1 MLKHII
7 AWQTY
12 IEIIE
17 IIQKFVGSEKGLTK
31 ENSEMFDVA
40 CNLGH
45 SLSEVSLNNLIQKN
59 YDSKKYD
66 QVLADCILLFL
77 VMLIRYYQN
86 INAYDE
92 STMWIYEREVSER
105 SILSLYQDLK
115 ININSLSAEGLFEF
129 LLSRI
134 IEQHNIIAY
143 DKLLYDNDAFGFQE
157 QGNIFFFKREYPPA
171 LRSNRFD
178 SLRNVFEDIGLIEF
192 KDEKDQI
199 TELGIKTL
207 EEYKDGK

>member
-1 MLKHII
+1 
-7 AWQTY
+7 
-12 IEIIE
+12 
-17 IIQKFVGSEKGLTK
+17 
-31 ENSEMFDVA
+31 
-40 CNLGH
+40 
-45 SLSEVSLNNLIQKN
+45 
-59 YDSKKYD
+59 
-66 QVLADCILLFL
+66 
-77 VMLIRYYQN
+77 MLIRYYQN

-92 STMWIYEREVSER
+92 STMWIYEREVSEW

-115 ININSLSAEGLFEF
+115 IKINSLSAEGLFEF

-143 DKLLYDNDAFGFQE
+143 DKLLYGNDAFGFQE

-192 KDEKDQI
+192 KGEKDQI